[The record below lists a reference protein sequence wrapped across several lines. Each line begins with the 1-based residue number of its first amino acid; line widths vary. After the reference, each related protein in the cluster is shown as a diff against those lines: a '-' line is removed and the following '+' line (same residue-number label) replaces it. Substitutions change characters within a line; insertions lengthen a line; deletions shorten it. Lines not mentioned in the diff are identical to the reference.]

1 MLKLLEV
8 EVSKKVNKSDSVGHI
23 MPIYLLLT
31 ENWIYD
37 QIRFQTSYSSIILA
51 GRLVNED
58 RFPHDR
64 VYALPNWPN
73 LVERGMRKVFGHHL
87 WLCHLRAAKDQ
98 RIRLLHA
105 HFGEA
110 GLHSLPLRTA
120 LGIPL
125 ITSFYGY
132 DMTRRLGRGDSLERR
147 YAPLFER
154 GDLFLVEGPAAK
166 EQLASIGCPGEKIR
180 IQRLGVD
187 LDQIQ
192 YCPRRAAGAA
202 QIQVLMAA
210 TFAEKKGM
218 PYGIEAFCQA
228 AQENRR
234 LRLTVVGDAP
244 PWVPEGQQLKRQLG
258 ELVDQYGM
266 HERVSFLGFVP
277 LEQLR
282 RLSYEHHIFLHPSV
296 TASTGDKE
304 GGSPVVITQ
313 MAASGLPVVATQHC
327 DIPQVVLDGETGLLA
342 DERNVE
348 QLRAAVIRLAGD
360 DGLRERMGRRG
371 RERVAAHFCARR
383 QGRTLGEI
391 YSDLLGDPKDQ
402 GYWCLSDVETRQPRM
417 ARDNR

>member
-1 MLKLLEV
+1 LHVVKLLEV
-8 EVSKKVNKSDSVGHI
+8 DMSKKVNKSDSVGHI

-64 VYALPNWPN
+64 VYALPNWPRIIK
-73 LVERGMRKVFGHHL
+73 RGMRKLFGHHY
-87 WLCHLRAAKDQ
+87 WLYHLRVARNQ
-98 RIRLLHA
+98 RVSLLHA

-110 GLHSLPLRTA
+110 GLHSLPLCRA
-120 LGIPL
+120 LGVPL

-187 LDQIQ
+187 LEQIPYQ
-192 YCPRRAAGAA
+192 ARRVSGAA
-202 QIQVLMAA
+202 PIRILMAA

-218 PYGIEAFCQA
+218 PYGVEAFCQA
-228 AQENRR
+228 AQGNAR

-244 PWVPEGQQLKRQLG
+244 PAPWATEGQQLKRQLRN
-258 ELVDQYGM
+258 LVDQYGM
-266 HERVSFLGFVP
+266 RERVSFLGYVSI
-277 LEQLR
+277 ERLR

-313 MAASGLPVVATQHC
+313 MAASGLPVVATRHC
-327 DIPQVVLDGETGLLA
+327 DIPQVVPDGETGLLA

-348 QLRAAVIRLAGD
+348 QLRVFLLRLATD
-360 DGLRERMGRRG
+360 DRLRAQMGRRG
-371 RERVAAHFCARR
+371 RDHVAERFCVRR
-383 QGRTLGEI
+383 QGLKLGEI
-391 YSDLLGDPKDQ
+391 YSELL
-402 GYWCLSDVETRQPRM
+402 
-417 ARDNR
+417 AN